1 MPRTTF
7 FGYLTRIADK
17 LDTNRTRRSGKSQ
30 DETVISY
37 WGHTWFPC
45 APPPARASHA
55 NASSPL
61 ARKRHGQFFFILAHD
76 RGTTI
81 PRSCEICGSYAWAV
95 FSLRPRTRGRGY
107 FDVVEG
113 KCAEKW
119 SKRSLQG
126 EGREEGFLP
135 VLIKPLLMD
144 PSSS

>member
-7 FGYLTRIADK
+7 FGHLTPIAHK
-17 LDTNRTRRSGKSQ
+17 LDTNRTRRSGKSH
-30 DETVISY
+30 DESVISY

-61 ARKRHGQFFFILAHD
+61 ARKRHLQFFFIFAHA

-81 PRSCEICGSYAWAV
+81 PRSCEICGSCASAV
-95 FSLRPRTRGRGY
+95 FSLRPRTWFCGY

-119 SKRSLQG
+119 STVNDPC
-126 EGREEGFLP
+126 REKEFLP